1 MNFNE
6 FAAKKVLGVPILY
19 LIGAAVAI
27 LVVVA
32 WKMKPSAESPAS
44 EDVPADAAGG
54 AEDGSDP
61 YDDFETK
68 GTVIVQ
74 PTTVPNPDPNLA
86 NQSITTNQEWVV
98 KGVALLL
105 KDNKASGTQASSALN
120 KYLNGQD
127 RSYEEDILVNLV
139 IKDLGLPPD
148 GADQGGTTGPKPV
161 AKQFTGSGT
170 HTVQGT
176 SDNTASALAG
186 VYYGSNA
193 QDRVDLIEAAN
204 VGKGGGPWATGTKI
218 VVPEYTVPKYY
229 ITPASGYLS
238 AKNLAAKQGVSL
250 DKLALLN
257 NPAGGIYNPEYR
269 FGPNSR
275 VRIA

>member
-1 MNFNE
+1 MNFSE
-6 FAAKKVLGVPILY
+6 FASKKVLGVPVLY
-19 LIGAAVAI
+19 LIGGAVAI
-27 LVVVA
+27 LVIVA
-32 WKMKPSAESPAS
+32 WKMKPSKPDAVDET
-44 EDVPADAAGG
+44 PADAADVGG
-54 AEDGSDP
+54 ETADP

-68 GTVIVQ
+68 GTVIVS
-74 PTTVPNPDPNLA
+74 PTAVPNPDPSLA
-86 NQSITTNQEWVV
+86 NQSITTNQEWVM
-98 KGVALLL
+98 KGTAFLLAH
-105 KDNKASGTQASSALN
+105 NKASGTEASGALN

-127 RSYEEDILVNLV
+127 RSYEEEILVNLV
-139 IKDLGLPPD
+139 IGELGLPPD
-148 GADQGGTTGPKPV
+148 GADQGGTAGPKPI

-176 SDNTASALAG
+176 ADNTASALAS
-186 VYYGSNA
+186 VYYNSNA

-204 VGKGGGPWATGTKI
+204 VGKGGGPWATGAKI
-218 VVPEYTVPKYY
+218 TVPEYTVPKFY

>member
-32 WKMKPSAESPAS
+32 WKMKPSKPDAVDETP
-44 EDVPADAAGG
+44 VDAADVGG
-54 AEDGSDP
+54 ETADP

-74 PTTVPNPDPNLA
+74 PTVPNPDPNLS
-86 NQSITTNQEWVV
+86 NQSIETNQQWVT
-98 KGVALLL
+98 KGTTFLLTE
-105 KDNKASGTQASSALN
+105 NKASGTEAASALN
-120 KYLNGQD
+120 KYLTGQD
-127 RSYEEDILVNLV
+127 RSYEEDILINLV
-139 IKDLGLPPD
+139 IKELGPPPD
-148 GADQGGTTGPKPV
+148 GSDQGGTTGPKPV
-161 AKQFTGSGT
+161 GKQFTGAGT

-176 SDNTASALAG
+176 SDNTASSLASL
-186 VYYGSNA
+186 YYNSNA

-204 VGKGGGPWATGTKI
+204 VGKGGGPWATGAKI
-218 VVPEYTVPKYY
+218 TVPEYTVPKFY